1 MKDLEL
7 PWTKLKE
14 VTTDGAP
21 NMIGKKTGLMGR
33 IRQEM
38 DKQNPEFYIE
48 FHCVIHQQSLCGKTL
63 KFEHV
68 MKVMVSAVNF
78 N

>member
-1 MKDLEL
+1 MKELEL

-21 NMIGKKTGLMGR
+21 SMNGKKTGLMGR

-38 DKQNPEFYIE
+38 DKQNPK
-48 FHCVIHQQSLCGKTL
+48 L
-63 KFEHV
+63 
-68 MKVMVSAVNF
+68 
-78 N
+78 